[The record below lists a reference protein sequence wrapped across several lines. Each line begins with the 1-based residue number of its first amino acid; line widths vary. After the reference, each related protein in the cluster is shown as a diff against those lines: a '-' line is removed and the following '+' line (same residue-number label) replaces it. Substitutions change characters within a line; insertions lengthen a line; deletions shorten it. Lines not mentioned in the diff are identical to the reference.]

1 MSLLTPE
8 IKSMDKRK
16 TSFLVLLFSH
26 GWLTRRFLRIL
37 YFSSILEL
45 TDALNSQKGSLHH
58 VHHVRWERGG
68 EGAPEKRH
76 ILLLA
81 LPYVF
86 FSQGWILISVQVC
99 FSAFLLAKR
108 KWAFTVLGTIL
119 NDGYVF
125 TSFNLTLIILLFLL
139 WQSLVHKRTRAG
151 KTVKLFG
158 QPSPLQC
165 SPCYCLGFLSR
176 HPTVVALL
184 ESVLCSGSFVM
195 PWLLLNLP
203 WFLVPEVPAGFEVI
217 SGRNKVGCLLLP
229 RALCIAL
236 AANATLAQHLQCP
249 ATGDRALWESEVP
262 QPWQGLGRLLTP
274 PVPVLGGSLLHP
286 YAFTRKVLDPSNAV
300 MNMAL
305 QCAGNHSV
313 SWEKSATIRNMV

>member
-8 IKSMDKRK
+8 IKSMDKCK
-16 TSFLVLLFSH
+16 TFFLVLLFSH
-26 GWLTRRFLRIL
+26 GWLTQRFLRIL

-45 TDALNSQKGSLHH
+45 TDALNSQKGSLYH

-108 KWAFTVLGTIL
+108 KWGFTVLGTIL

-139 WQSLVHKRTRAG
+139 WQSLVHKRTSPG
-151 KTVKLFG
+151 KTVKLVG

-165 SPCYCLGFLSR
+165 SPYYCLGFLSR

-195 PWLLLNLP
+195 PRLLLNLP

-217 SGRNKVGCLLLP
+217 SGHNKVGCSLLP
-229 RALCIAL
+229 RALCIRFGSECRPCTAPPVSCYRGQGPVGIWSTSAL
-236 AANATLAQHLQCP
+236 A
-249 ATGDRALWESEVP
+249 RVRE
-262 QPWQGLGRLLTP
+262 TP
-274 PVPVLGGSLLHP
+274 DSPGSSTWGKP
-286 YAFTRKVLDPSNAV
+286 TSPICIYEEGSRPF
-300 MNMAL
+300 
-305 QCAGNHSV
+305 
-313 SWEKSATIRNMV
+313 